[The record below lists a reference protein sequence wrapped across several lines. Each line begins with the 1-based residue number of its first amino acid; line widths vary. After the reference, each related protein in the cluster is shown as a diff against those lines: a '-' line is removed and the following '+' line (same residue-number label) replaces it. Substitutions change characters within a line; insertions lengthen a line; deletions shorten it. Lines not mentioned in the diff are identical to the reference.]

1 MMPMPAFCACM
12 RWSQRTTCV
21 SASMIYEGSSCGP
34 MTNILCILCILCT
47 APFTPFTVSCR
58 QCKPMCIYIYIVY
71 VCVCGGGGN
80 VCVYTHTR
88 TRARAL
94 RARTHTVE
102 NGADGALEEEGRD
115 ALRMIQK
122 DEDHPLHRQVVNEGL
137 ELGEEEVCPERRQAA
152 RKEERKLCDSPW
164 YKFSKVSALVY
175 LQNKGTKKL

>member
-1 MMPMPAFCACM
+1 VCAC
-12 RWSQRTTCV
+12 
-21 SASMIYEGSSCGP
+21 
-34 MTNILCILCILCT
+34 
-47 APFTPFTVSCR
+47 
-58 QCKPMCIYIYIVY
+58 
-71 VCVCGGGGN
+71 VCVWVC

-88 TRARAL
+88 THAHVRVRV

-122 DEDHPLHRQVVNEGL
+122 DENHPLHRQVVNEGL

-152 RKEERKLCDSPW
+152 WKEERKLCDSPW